1 MTPSHRDG
9 LTAPDTLGHPG
20 AGEGPPEPSSTTASQ
35 RSDAPSGIPGPGSTS
50 ATAAWAASKVPTVPK
65 PGTLRRRV
73 YDGLESLLADTD
85 TYPPGTRLPT
95 YRALRQ
101 RYGVAQAVVGAAMEA
116 LASQG
121 RVWIRPPQGVF
132 VRGEGDAPTQTKAV
146 LIATAA
152 RERIADGTL
161 KPGTPLVPLLAQE
174 FETNGSVV
182 SSALRPLAAEGLL
195 VAEPFS
201 GTYVSP
207 RPAPAPDHR
216 VLPPNPGATQT
227 TTPATAPLA
236 PRAPY
241 DRDGRRAIS
250 SEDIPAVSP
259 HQIGTSSRAHAVRA
273 ANRGVVDLL
282 ADTDTYPPGSKLP
295 AQSVLANRLG
305 VTSYALGK
313 AIRALEADGRVL
325 RRSSRTIVLGKD
337 SVQVPVTTTA
347 RLTEIARE
355 RIQDG
360 TIKPGEPV
368 IKQLM
373 DELGVGRTTLQS
385 ALSPLIAEGL
395 LVVRQGIGT
404 CVPHPPTEATA
415 RTRQSKADTTPHT
428 TDAAQ
433 PRTRAANR

>member
-1 MTPSHRDG
+1 M
-9 LTAPDTLGHPG
+9 
-20 AGEGPPEPSSTTASQ
+20 
-35 RSDAPSGIPGPGSTS
+35 
-50 ATAAWAASKVPTVPK
+50 
-65 PGTLRRRV
+65 
-73 YDGLESLLADTD
+73 
-85 TYPPGTRLPT
+85 
-95 YRALRQ
+95 
-101 RYGVAQAVVGAAMEA
+101 
-116 LASQG
+116 
-121 RVWIRPPQGVF
+121 
-132 VRGEGDAPTQTKAV
+132 RGEGDAPTQTKAV

-174 FETNGSVV
+174 FGTNGSVV
-182 SSALRPLAAEGLL
+182 SSALRPLATEGLL

-241 DRDGRRAIS
+241 DRDGQRAIS
-250 SEDIPAVSP
+250 SEDIPAVGP
-259 HQIGTSSRAHAVRA
+259 HQISFSSRAHAVRA
-273 ANRGVVDLL
+273 ANQGVVDLL

-360 TIKPGEPV
+360 TIKPGELITGPLMREFDV
-368 IKQLM
+368 GQTTVHSALTPLIAEGLLLRKRGVGTYVPPEGTVLTKHDRAVPSPRKARLGAIVRSRIKNGTIKPGEPIIKQLM
-373 DELGVGRTTLQS
+373 DELEVGRTTLQS
-385 ALSPLIAEGL
+385 ALTPLIAEGL